1 MILQM
6 ALINKLQFIVA
17 EVVIGILF
25 VYSSCIYFSNNLMCL
40 FRFLLPPWSE
50 VKLESKELM
59 SACLKKIPGL
69 SKVKLID
76 AAWIWTEPHS
86 MRLKIK
92 LTVQKEIMN
101 GAVLQQTAVVDFT
114 IRNQQCTSCQ
124 SSFAQGAWQA
134 VVQVRQ
140 RVSHK
145 RTFYFLEQ
153 LLLKHH
159 AHSECI
165 NIVVSSVS

>member
-1 MILQM
+1 
-6 ALINKLQFIVA
+6 
-17 EVVIGILF
+17 
-25 VYSSCIYFSNNLMCL
+25 MCL

-165 NIVVSSVS
+165 NIVVSSAS